1 MKKLVTYVTNV
12 DEDVAEKAY
21 RSSID
26 IIAKSMPNV
35 LVNLKSIDLEPYDD
49 YRGIVASFEFS
60 YVDVKEDK
68 QRRASM
74 SIQDSIAA
82 LIKMH
87 LWYVTTLNVISEP
100 GVLNAKGKK

>member
-1 MKKLVTYVTNV
+1 MKKLVTYVVNA

-21 RSSID
+21 RSSVEIL
-26 IIAKSMPNV
+26 AKSMPNV
-35 LVNLKSIDLEPYDD
+35 LVNLKSVYVEPYDD
-49 YRGIVASFEFS
+49 YRGVVGSFEFS
-60 YVDVKEDK
+60 YVDIADDK

-74 SIQDSIAA
+74 FIQDSIAA

-87 LWYVTTLNVISEP
+87 LWYITTLNVISES

>member
-1 MKKLVTYVTNV
+1 MKKLVTYVVNV

-26 IIAKSMPNV
+26 ILAKNMPNV
-35 LVNLKSIDLEPYDD
+35 LVNLKSIYIEPYDD

-60 YVDVKEDK
+60 YIDIADDK

-74 SIQDSIAA
+74 FIQDSIAA
-82 LIKMH
+82 LVKMH
-87 LWYVTTLNVISEP
+87 LWYIANLNVISEP
-100 GVLNAKGKK
+100 GVLNAKDKK

>member
-12 DEDVAEKAY
+12 DEDIAEKAY
-21 RSSID
+21 RSSIY

-74 SIQDSIAA
+74 SIQD
-82 LIKMH
+82 
-87 LWYVTTLNVISEP
+87 
-100 GVLNAKGKK
+100 